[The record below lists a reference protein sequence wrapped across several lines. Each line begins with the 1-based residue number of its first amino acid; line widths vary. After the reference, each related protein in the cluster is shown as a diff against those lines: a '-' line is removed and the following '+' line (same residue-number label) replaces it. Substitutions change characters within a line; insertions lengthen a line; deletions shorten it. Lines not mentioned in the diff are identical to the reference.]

1 MGVDS
6 LSLFWPFSNVSTRS
20 SLALAAC
27 GLFFL
32 PLSPVLV
39 KAERLEEDDEEE
51 EGEKKEDW

>member
-1 MGVDS
+1 MVVDS

-39 KAERLEEDDEEE
+39 KAERLEDDEEE
-51 EGEKKEDW
+51 EGGKKEDW